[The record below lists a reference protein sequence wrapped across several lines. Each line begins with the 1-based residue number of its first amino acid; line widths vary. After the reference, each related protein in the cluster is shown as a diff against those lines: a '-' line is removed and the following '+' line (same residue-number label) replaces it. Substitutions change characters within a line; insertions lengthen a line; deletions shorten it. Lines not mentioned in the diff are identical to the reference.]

1 MLHPPSQPRLVMAA
15 AMALAGASIAQPF
28 AASNCPPPRCST
40 RPQRVRT
47 HSPTPFLRLMVDLL
61 MFFADTYHTVFKV
74 GCCFG
79 CCVLAFI
86 AAVEAGRMDLL
97 MLVADTYLPHGVQGG
112 MLLWLLCSCIYR

>member
-1 MLHPPSQPRLVMAA
+1 M
-15 AMALAGASIAQPF
+15 
-28 AASNCPPPRCST
+28 
-40 RPQRVRT
+40 RT

-61 MFFADTYHTVFKV
+61 MFFADTYRTVFKV

-97 MLVADTYLPHGVQGG
+97 MLVADTYLPHRVQGLAG
-112 MLLWLLCSCIYR
+112 ALCQHDCFVQHSATCLLLA